1 VARSAIAHFVYLLD
15 RAFSEPH
22 SSDGDSVSLLANLEA
37 APDAALAWTPTGGSR
52 SIVDIAVH
60 AGAAKR
66 FYHDHAFG
74 RGSLRW
80 EDAMLSRERAADR
93 AALVAWLE
101 AGHKA
106 FRQAVAG
113 LADDA
118 GLLALRKA
126 PWGEQWE
133 TRRIIAQMIEHDI
146 YHAGEINHIRA
157 LFEEDDAWAFEQ
169 S

>member
-1 VARSAIAHFVYLLD
+1 MARSAIAHFVYLLD

-22 SSDGDSVSLLANLEA
+22 SPDGDSTSLLANLQA
-37 APDAALAWTPTGGSR
+37 APDAALAWTPPRGHR
-52 SIVDIAVH
+52 SIVEIAVH

-66 FYHDHAFG
+66 HYHDHAFG

-80 EDAMLSRERAADR
+80 EDAMLSPERAAGR

-106 FRQAVAG
+106 FRQSVAA
-113 LADDA
+113 LPDDA
-118 GLLALRKA
+118 GLLAPRKA
-126 PWGEQWE
+126 PWGEPWE
-133 TRRIIAQMIEHDI
+133 TRRIIAQLIEHDL

-157 LFEEDDAWAFEQ
+157 LFEENDGWAFEQ
-169 S
+169 G